1 MFIANKYT
9 IVKREFKLNLVLKE
23 VYNILKMNTNLLSRS
38 SIIIRRL
45 IAAFVEIALL
55 SCFAIYLIL
64 TLPEISTEPS
74 IAFEQGAYFIFVLV
88 LWLGILTY
96 MLFKDALFNG
106 QSIMKKILRL
116 RVIGIDT
123 QIKCRWYQSL
133 FRNFILFIPLIA
145 VIELLM
151 MIFVPKGR
159 RLGDLLAGTAVI
171 DARQPFFPKPKQHK
185 KLREIGLKT
194 ITWLLA
200 AALMLALFYIIYN
213 SIGAGNISE
222 KLDTSSDSVVTIYSY
237 DSSNRSLGFAS
248 GFFVNSDGYVI
259 TNQHVIEG
267 AATAYVVYKQKENL
281 VVDSVVANDPLRD
294 LAILKIRAIET
305 PSLKLGNSD
314 KLDVGNEIYTIGAP
328 QGLMNTVSKGIISQL
343 RFIKG
348 TRFIQIDA
356 PISPGSSGG
365 PLLNRDLEVVGVN
378 FAFYKEGQ
386 NLNFAIPVNYVKAL
400 LRKAKV
406 SYK

>member
-1 MFIANKYT
+1 MFIVNYYT
-9 IVKREFKLNLVLKE
+9 FVKREFKLKLALKE
-23 VYNILKMNTNLLSRS
+23 VYNMPKMNTNILSRS

-55 SCFAIYLIL
+55 SCFAVYLIL
-64 TLPEISTEPS
+64 TLPEISNEPS

-116 RVIGIDT
+116 RVVGLDT

-133 FRNFILFIPLIA
+133 FRNFILFIPFIA

-151 MIFVPKGR
+151 IVFVPSGR
-159 RLGDLLAGTAVI
+159 RLGDFLAGTAVI
-171 DARQPFFPKPKQHK
+171 DAREPFFPKPKQQK

-200 AALMLALFYIIYN
+200 AGLMLALFYIIYN
-213 SIGAGNISE
+213 SIGAGNLSE
-222 KLDTSSDSVVTIYSY
+222 KLDTSSDSVVTIYAY
-237 DSSNRSLGFAS
+237 DNSKRFLGYAS
-248 GFFVNSDGYVI
+248 GFFVNSDGYVV

-267 AATAYVVYKQKENL
+267 AATAYVVYRQKENL
-281 VVDSVVANDPLRD
+281 VVDSVVANDPTKD
-294 LAILKIRAIET
+294 IVILKVRIIDT
-305 PSLKLGNSD
+305 PFLKLGNSD
-314 KLDVGNEIYTIGAP
+314 KLEVGSEIYTIGAP

-348 TRFIQIDA
+348 TKFIQIDA

-365 PLLNRDLEVVGVN
+365 PLLDKNLEVIGVN
-378 FAFYKEGQ
+378 FAYYKEGQ

-400 LRKAKV
+400 LKKAKV